1 VRVSD
6 TVRLAVTAILRNRM
20 RSFLTTLGV
29 IIGVAAVIV
38 LQGMGA
44 GATKLITGEI
54 ASLGTNMVVVMPG
67 TARRQAFG
75 GSLLSAP
82 QFRLADVD
90 AIADQCPSVGEITP
104 YAYRPA
110 QASYG
115 ETDWPTNAFGVWPSY
130 FEIRSW
136 AVVEGRQLDADDEET
151 AAKVCLLGQTVV
163 RELFGSQAPIGAD
176 LRLGT
181 MTCQVVGVLE
191 EKGMSTFGSDQD
203 DVVFLPYAT
212 FARRIQGE
220 DSVATIMI
228 SAQHE
233 DEIEALMREVTEL
246 LRERRHVRE
255 GDEDDFSVRD
265 MREMQAVMGTVTGVL
280 GSLLA
285 GVAAISLLV
294 GGIGIMNIMLVS
306 VTERTR
312 EIGIRLA
319 VGARSTDV
327 LQQFLVEAIVLSS
340 AGGIVGVVL
349 GVAGTWV
356 GSWALG
362 VPFEIPFQSIGLA
375 FAFSVLVG
383 AVFGG
388 FPARKASRL
397 RPIEALRAE

>member
-1 VRVSD
+1 
-6 TVRLAVTAILRNRM
+6 
-20 RSFLTTLGV
+20 
-29 IIGVAAVIV
+29 
-38 LQGMGA
+38 
-44 GATKLITGEI
+44 
-54 ASLGTNMVVVMPG
+54 
-67 TARRQAFG
+67 
-75 GSLLSAP
+75 
-82 QFRLADVD
+82 
-90 AIADQCPSVGEITP
+90 
-104 YAYRPA
+104 
-110 QASYG
+110 
-115 ETDWPTNAFGVWPSY
+115 
-130 FEIRSW
+130 
-136 AVVEGRQLDADDEET
+136 
-151 AAKVCLLGQTVV
+151 LGQTVV
-163 RELFGSQAPIGAD
+163 RELFGSQAALGAD
-176 LRLGT
+176 IRLGT
-181 MTCQVVGVLE
+181 LTCQVVGVLE
-191 EKGMSTFGSDQD
+191 EKGMSTFGTDQD
-203 DVVFLPYAT
+203 DVVFLPYST

-228 SAQHE
+228 SAQNE
-233 DEIEALMREVTEL
+233 DEIEPLMREVTEL

-319 VGARSTDV
+319 VGARSADV

-362 VPFEIPFQSIGLA
+362 VPFEIPFQSIGIA

-383 AVFGG
+383 AIFGG